1 MSFSTEGVKTEEGV
15 SKYLT
20 YGINYC
26 KIVSMKVIKAKS
38 TDSKKIQF
46 QMEGADLGKDF
57 QGIDG
62 AKGKVGRIETSYMA
76 KDEAYKDFMRQIG
89 VMADKLDVRV
99 AVDAVKEASIEAY
112 VAAVEPLLKGKFAWW
127 MFGGEEYSERKWKMS
142 LLKWGFIK
150 SEKEVDPSTLKMDG
164 YIGVEIRNT
173 SNVVALHFDKT
184 NHFHF
189 NPFVK
194 SEDGFSLPA
203 ASSVAS
209 GLNLPSTHN
218 EVDDLPFGIPS
229 NKSSK
234 LPFEEDEAGSDLP
247 FDNK

>member
-1 MSFSTEGVKTEEGV
+1 MSFSTEGVRTEESV

-26 KIVSMKVIKAKS
+26 KITGINVIKARS

-46 QMEGADLGKDF
+46 QMEGAPIGKEF
-57 QGIDG
+57 EGVDG
-62 AKGKVGRIETSYMA
+62 AKGKVGRIETSYMS
-76 KDEAYKDFMRQIG
+76 KNEAYKDFMRQIG
-89 VMADKLDVRV
+89 VIADKLDVRV

-112 VAAVEPLLKGKFAWW
+112 VSAVEPLLKGRFAWW
-127 MFGGEEYSERKWKMS
+127 MFGGEEYSEKKWKMS

-194 SEDGFSLPA
+194 SEDGFALPG
-203 ASSVAS
+203 ASTVAS
-209 GLNLPSTHN
+209 GLSLPSSSLQ
-218 EVDDLPFGIPS
+218 VDDLPFGIPS
-229 NKSSK
+229 NKPSK
-234 LPFEEDEAGSDLP
+234 LPFEQDEEADGLP
-247 FDNK
+247 FDK

>member
-1 MSFSTEGVKTEEGV
+1 MFGTEGISTVEGV

-26 KIVSMKVIKAKS
+26 KITGISVIKAKS

-46 QMEGADLGKDF
+46 QMEGAPIGKEF
-57 QGIDG
+57 EGVDG
-62 AKGKVGRIETSYMA
+62 AKGKVGRIETSYMS

-99 AVDAVKEASIEAY
+99 AVDAVKASTIEDY
-112 VAAVEPLLKGKFAWW
+112 ITAVEPLLKGKFAWW
-127 MFGGEEYSERKWKMS
+127 MFGGEEYSERKWKMG

-173 SNVVALHFDKT
+173 SNVVALHFDRT

-194 SEDGFSLPA
+194 SEDGFSLPS
-203 ASSVAS
+203 ASAVAG
-209 GLNLPSTHN
+209 GLNLPSSSSQ
-218 EVDDLPFGIPS
+218 VDDLPFGPIS
-229 NKSSK
+229 NKPSK
-234 LPFEEDEAGSDLP
+234 LPFEEDEQPDGLP
-247 FDNK
+247 FDK